1 MHRFK
6 PFWPLAAVLSLAV
19 WLAGCDSERIAK
31 LEEGLATEAQVR
43 QQFGEPK
50 AIFNEPDGSRTF
62 EYPRQ
67 PAGQTNYFITIGPDG
82 VMRSLRQVLTPAN
95 FAKVQPGMDKAGI
108 RRLLGQ
114 PAKTQF
120 FDLKKEEHWEWRY
133 AEGQAAKLF
142 VVVFDANGQVFSSA
156 SQDDPQATQAGGR

>member
-1 MHRFK
+1 MSRFK
-6 PFWPLAAVLSLAV
+6 PFGILAAAVVLFA
-19 WLAGCDSERIAK
+19 WLAGCDSERIAR
-31 LEEGLATEAQVR
+31 LEEGVATETQVR

-50 AIFNEPDGSRTF
+50 AIFIEPDGSRTL
-62 EYPRQ
+62 EYSRQ
-67 PAGQTNYFITIGPDG
+67 PAGQTNYFITVGPDG

-95 FAKVQPGMDKAGI
+95 FAKVLPGMDKAGV

-114 PAKTQF
+114 PAKTQL

-142 VVVFDANGQVFSSA
+142 VVVFDANGQVLGSA
-156 SQDDPQATQAGGR
+156 SQDDPQATQVGGR